1 MLYPQKC
8 CLKTLIK
15 TDIFYLETANVQTRR
30 VLHEGHSIIVG
41 IDIVGEAGLKIRATV
56 VTASCRVIDVPSGLE

>member
-1 MLYPQKC
+1 M
-8 CLKTLIK
+8 
-15 TDIFYLETANVQTRR
+15 ETANVQTRR